1 MSVLTML
8 LLPAAGSDGLRALLL
23 VLLLIAIALII
34 AGGVIAVLTLFKQR
48 KDGAMHADRTP
59 GES

>member
-8 LLPAAGSDGLRALLL
+8 LLPTAGSDGMRVLLRVLLL
-23 VLLLIAIALII
+23 VAIVLII

-48 KDGAMHADRTP
+48 KDGAMRVDRTP

>member
-1 MSVLTML
+1 MSVLTRL
-8 LLPAAGSDGLRALLL
+8 LLPAAGSDGMRVLLL
-23 VLLLIAIALII
+23 VLLLVAIALII

-48 KDGAMHADRTP
+48 KNGAMHADRMH